1 MAPPK
6 HTLLC
11 FHANLRLIGL
21 GPKTFS
27 SECICCVVCHEL
39 ISDLSTA
46 DCQCSCLSIIVTVS
60 FNQMYTKRV
69 LPVPLLPRPHDIQ
82 YITIQKFEVGEMFI
96 VFERSILC
104 SPKLNLFD
112 Q

>member
-1 MAPPK
+1 
-6 HTLLC
+6 
-11 FHANLRLIGL
+11 
-21 GPKTFS
+21 
-27 SECICCVVCHEL
+27 
-39 ISDLSTA
+39 
-46 DCQCSCLSIIVTVS
+46 
-60 FNQMYTKRV
+60 V

-112 Q
+112 QEMYLAIEPFWHVGLYKIE